1 MSGEP
6 YSEQIFYLGRS
17 AEPRSASGL
26 LPADIADFT
35 GRGEE
40 LALLEG
46 LAGDSSAV
54 VTAIEGPPGVGKTA
68 VAVHAAFK
76 LRDAFPDG
84 RLYADLRGYTEG
96 QQAAEASEVLA
107 VFLWRLGSS
116 SNELPA
122 DLDQQAGLF
131 REHLSSRKMLIIL
144 DNVATAAQVRSLL
157 PETGSSRVLV
167 VTRLPRR
174 AALAA
179 AAAAAVAVA
188 MFGLGAWS
196 FTVMRESPIGGI
208 HKAPP
213 GVTRQTAPGRQPGA

>member
-107 VFLWRLGSS
+107 VFLRRLGSS

-196 FTVMRESPIGGI
+196 FAIMHEFWLSPR
-208 HKAPP
+208 P
-213 GVTRQTAPGRQPGA
+213 